1 MNSKRNISAPT
12 TIRLSQLATIF
23 QGISPSRNGKISSSE
38 KTSPVIN
45 IKNIIKG
52 QINTKDIDTI
62 IIDKRKYIDRYT
74 IHPGDVIITCRGT
87 MLKSAVVPENLDGYL
102 ISSNL
107 IAIRLDSTLD
117 PALLCV
123 FLQSRI
129 CHKLLLS
136 SARSSTMQ
144 IALTVSDIE
153 KIELPIIPLDIQ
165 KNLSGLI
172 KATEQYYRHLI
183 ESANLRRDISH
194 QIVLKYFMQSNYTSI
209 HSGEVADE

>member
-1 MNSKRNISAPT
+1 MNSIGNLST
-12 TIRLSQLATIF
+12 TAIIRLSQLAKTIF
-23 QGISPSRNGKISSSE
+23 QGISPSRNVKTGTSGK
-38 KTSPVIN
+38 KTPVIN
-45 IKNIIKG
+45 IKNIANG
-52 QINTKDIDTI
+52 QINIEDIDTI
-62 IIDKRKYIDRYT
+62 FIDKRKYIDRYT

-107 IAIRLDSTLD
+107 IAIRLDGTLD

-123 FLQSRI
+123 FLQSPI

-153 KIELPIIPLDIQ
+153 KIELPMIPSEIQ
-165 KNLSGLI
+165 KKLSGLV
-172 KATEQYYRHLI
+172 KATDQYYRCSI
-183 ESANLRRDISH
+183 ESANLRRHITH
-194 QIVLKYFMQSNYTSI
+194 QIVLKYLMQSI
-209 HSGEVADE
+209 HTREVPDE